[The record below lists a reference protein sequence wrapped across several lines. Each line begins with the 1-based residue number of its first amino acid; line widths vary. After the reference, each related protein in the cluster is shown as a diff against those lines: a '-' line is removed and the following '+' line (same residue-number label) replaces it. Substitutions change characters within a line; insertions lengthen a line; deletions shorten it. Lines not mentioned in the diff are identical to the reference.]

1 MKITEPLTQG
11 ASWVLTP
18 IALAF
23 IQQSIVIMIPWLIAT
38 LAVIIADLA
47 SGIRKSHLLG
57 VHVSPSTAIRETLG
71 KIIVYFS
78 FILAVAMIDVAAEG
92 GMAIAKWSCLFIMCV
107 EGCSVVSNILK
118 PSGVQV
124 SLKGVLKMILKRTP
138 LGIGDEE
145 ADEIIKTA
153 KREDRKWNRIKHRK
167 FKDDEDSLYAF
178 QGQMIPKDAEAL
190 QENRTELN
198 HDNF

>member
-1 MKITEPLTQG
+1 MKIPEPVTQG

-23 IQQSIVIMIPWLIAT
+23 IQQSIIIMIPWLIAT
-38 LAVIIADLA
+38 FAVIIADLA

-57 VHVSPSTAIRETLG
+57 VHVSPSTAIRETLS
-71 KIIVYFS
+71 KILTYFS

-153 KREDRKWNRIKHRK
+153 KREDKKWNRIKHRK

-178 QGQMIPKDAEAL
+178 KGQPIPKNVESV
-190 QENRTELN
+190 QEHRTDLN

>member
-1 MKITEPLTQG
+1 MKIPEPLTQG

-57 VHVSPSTAIRETLG
+57 VHVSPSTAIRETIG

-92 GMAIAKWSCLFIMCV
+92 GMAIAKWCCLFIMGV
-107 EGCSVVSNILK
+107 EGCSVLSNILK

-124 SLKGVLKMILKRTP
+124 SLKGVLKLLLKRSP

-153 KREDRKWNRIKHRK
+153 RREDRKWNRRKYRK
-167 FKDDEDSLYAF
+167 FKEDEDSLYAF
-178 QGQMIPKDAEAL
+178 DGQPIAKDVEAV
-190 QENRTELN
+190 QEHRTDLN